1 MLLSSADEIAGALF
15 LPPSE
20 STAKWLVEGTKEW
33 LDGAGQD
40 AAAAAGR
47 GAEGVDAIRSEKQQ
61 LNLLIVRGQSM
72 GPLGVELSHANQ
84 GN

>member
-20 STAKWLVEGTKEW
+20 FMAKWLVEGTKEW

-40 AAAAAGR
+40 AAAVGESR
-47 GAEGVDAIRSEKQQ
+47 VSTGVKSSSSIC
-61 LNLLIVRGQSM
+61 L
-72 GPLGVELSHANQ
+72 
-84 GN
+84 